1 MRSVKSIAALAITG
15 VAIALAGT
23 SMGIGGTAAPARA
36 EGLRHCAPPQDREFE
51 TATPEEVGIDSAALA
66 RAMAAID
73 NPTRLNI
80 KLFRNNCLVA
90 TGAGNDRSADLPWN
104 LWSATKSVLSLIAGI
119 AIDQGKLGLETPIG
133 AYLPEGMGS
142 AAHRQILVRNMLTE
156 SSGMDVAV
164 LSEGITGITGLDSNV
179 VAQALGTPV
188 VHEQGTTY
196 GYSQRGVDLLAYVI
210 SRAVGEDL
218 QSFAQRELFGPLGID
233 PATYH
238 WARDRSGNT
247 YGHAHLLLSPDDF
260 AKVGLLVADRGRWGD
275 RQIVSSEY
283 LTAAAQP
290 SPSMSCWGFL
300 FVVNGE
306 QCESEFAGLPKD
318 SLKMSGMLR
327 QDNYIVPSLGMVLS
341 WTGVTIPGSA
351 VSYPHDSVRAI
362 AAAFRDPVLPDPG
375 DYVPAPDVSL
385 SDPRM
390 TDPTATFAALGL
402 GPYAYPGCDPVVCL
416 GKPLPPPFAD
426 WPSGCVILGCYTP
439 RPNG

>member
-1 MRSVKSIAALAITG
+1 MRSVKSITALAITA
-15 VAIALAGT
+15 VAVALAGT
-23 SMGIGGTAAPARA
+23 FVGTAAPARA
-36 EGLRHCAPPQDREFE
+36 DGLKHCAPPQGRQFE
-51 TATPEEVGIDSAALA
+51 TATPEEVGLDSAALA
-66 RAMAAID
+66 AAMAVVD
-73 NPTRLNI
+73 NPTRLNV

-90 TGAGNDRSADLPWN
+90 TGAANERSADLPWN
-104 LWSATKSVLSLIAGI
+104 LWSATKSVLSLLAGI
-119 AIDQGKLGLETPIG
+119 AIDQGRLGLDTPIG
-133 AYLPEGMGS
+133 AYLPEGLGS
-142 AAHRQILVRNMLTE
+142 QEHRQILVRNMLTE

-164 LSEGITGITGLDSNV
+164 VSEGITGITGLDSNV

-218 QSFAQRELFGPLGID
+218 QAFAQRELFDPLGID

-247 YGHAHLLLSPDDF
+247 YGHAHLLLAPDDF
-260 AKVGLLVADRGRWGD
+260 AKVGLLVAARGRWGE

-283 LTAAAQP
+283 LAAAAQP
-290 SPSMSCWGFL
+290 SPAMSCWGFL

-318 SLKMSGMLR
+318 AIKMSGMLR
-327 QDNYIVPSLGMVLS
+327 QDNYIVPSLGLVLS
-341 WTGVTIPGSA
+341 WTGVTVPGSA
-351 VSYPHDSVRAI
+351 VSYPHDSLRALG
-362 AAAFRDPVLPDPG
+362 AAFRDPALPDPG
-375 DYVPAPDVSL
+375 EYVPAPDVSL

-426 WPSGCVILGCYTP
+426 WPSGCVILGCFTA
-439 RPNG
+439 RPNE